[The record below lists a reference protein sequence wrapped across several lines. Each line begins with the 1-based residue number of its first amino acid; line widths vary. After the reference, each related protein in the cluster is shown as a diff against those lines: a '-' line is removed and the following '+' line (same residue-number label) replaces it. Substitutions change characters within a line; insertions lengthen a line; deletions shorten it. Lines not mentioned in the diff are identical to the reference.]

1 VTVLQS
7 GDGEGLDNLISV
19 AEAFEKSQQPDF
31 NDIASPLIDGTDTER
46 LLVKV
51 CVLCGK
57 ALLGR
62 NALGRHMKNAHPKVF
77 GPYPCPQEGC
87 HKLLESGAKVV
98 SHMTLHSAGDKA
110 GLSPEVKPLKCSQ
123 CEFMGSTPGRLC
135 DHMRKAH
142 AKIIGD
148 ELAVLAPIKPVTRLV
163 CNAEDNAQCRESFAT
178 ALQFI
183 RHMRND
189 HNLPPWRC
197 EVCARR
203 FQDRQNYRFHI
214 MSHEKFKKNFTCDIC
229 SKSYNNP
236 RQLYSHRS
244 LHLGKSETC
253 SKKHLCGPQLC
264 EQYHWFSRNACLMF
278 IFLVNE

>member
-1 VTVLQS
+1 
-7 GDGEGLDNLISV
+7 V

-123 CEFMGSTPGRLC
+123 CEFMGSTPGRLS

-178 ALQFI
+178 AIQFI

-203 FQDRQNYRFHI
+203 FQDRQNYRFHS

-244 LHLGKSETC
+244 LHLGKTSCKEKLFGPRHVSNIFVFLET
-253 SKKHLCGPQLC
+253 LD
-264 EQYHWFSRNACLMF
+264 
-278 IFLVNE
+278 